1 MDYWQQRQVHKQLLL
16 SSTLRFTQGFFQYMN
31 GAPYIVGE
39 HHVKI
44 CQYLDKVVKGEI
56 QKLIINI
63 APRFG
68 KCISPDML
76 VYTKEGLVCA
86 KNIKAG
92 DFLYS
97 YKDGKKVEARC
108 KATGVAYKQSVVIT
122 MRSGRK
128 FTCSY
133 DHPMLTPFGYIEASD
148 LEEGDGVFAV
158 NEYGLNGDGDFYTDS
173 VVSVN
178 HVGPMQLVDIEV
190 AVTHNFIANGLVSH
204 NTELVSR
211 MFPAYGFALNP
222 KSLFLHLSYSGSL
235 TLDNSVATKDIIMSK
250 YFQNVFKVE
259 FDRRINSGSKWNT
272 TEGGGEYATSMLG
285 QITGFGAGRVE
296 LDYDKDEEKN
306 FDDFTARYNP
316 NGFAGAIIIDD
327 PIKPEEALS
336 DKIRE
341 KVNLRFETTI
351 RNRVNSRKTPII
363 IIMQRLHEH
372 DLCGYLQEVE
382 PEEWTVLSLPAIMTD
397 GHGNQRP
404 LWPFK
409 LNIDDL
415 MKIKNANSYVFETQY
430 MQNPTPME
438 GLMYRPFKTYEMLP
452 PRHVAKFKGCVT
464 DPADTGA
471 DWLCSICFDVHTDG
485 YYVTDVL
492 YTKKPVEYTEQALA
506 QMLCKNETGV
516 CFIEGNNGGRLFMR
530 NVERITREYENRK
543 TRFVPFSTTK
553 NKQVRIF
560 SRANEVCNMLVFPAD
575 WQRRWPEFYRDL
587 TSYRKEGVMS
597 HDDAADCATMVV
609 ERCEEWNGAAS
620 DSDLMRDFL

>member
-1 MDYWQQRQVHKQLLL
+1 MDYWQQRQIHKQLLL

-39 HHVKI
+39 HHIKI
-44 CQYLDKVVKGEI
+44 CQYLDKVVRGEI

-68 KCISPDML
+68 KCVAPNSMVSTANGLLRADL
-76 VYTKEGLVCA
+76 V
-86 KNIKAG
+86 KAG
-92 DFLYS
+92 DLLYS
-97 YKDGKKVEARC
+97 YKDGQKVLAKC
-108 KATGVAYKQSVVIT
+108 KATGKAHKKSVMLL
-122 MRSGRK
+122 MRSGRQ
-128 FTCSY
+128 FVCSY
-133 DHPMLTPFGYIEASD
+133 DHPMLTPNGYVQAAD
-148 LEEGDGVFAV
+148 LEEGDGVIAI
-158 NEYGLNGDGDFYTDS
+158 NEYRLLGNGEFYTDK
-173 VVSVN
+173 VKDVL
-178 HVGPMQLVDIEV
+178 HLKDLDLVDIEV
-190 AVTHNFIANGLVSH
+190 EGTHNFIANGLVSH

-222 KSLFLHLSYSGSL
+222 RSLFLHLSYSGSL
-235 TLDNSVATKDIIMSK
+235 TLDNSVATKDIIKSK
-250 YFQNVFKVE
+250 YFQNVFNVE

-272 TEGGGEYATSMLG
+272 TVGGGEYATSMLG

-306 FDDFTARYNP
+306 FDDFTAKYNP

-327 PIKPEEALS
+327 PIKPDEALS

-372 DLCGYLQEVE
+372 DLCGYLQEIE
-382 PEEWTVLSLPAIMTD
+382 PDEWTVLSLPAIMTD

-409 LNIDDL
+409 LNIEEL
-415 MKIKNANSYVFETQY
+415 MKIKNANSFVFETQY
-430 MQNPTPME
+430 MQNPTPLE
-438 GLMYRPFKTYEMLP
+438 GLMYRPFKTYELLP
-452 PRHVAKFKGCVT
+452 PRNAAKMKGCVC

-471 DWLCSICFDVHTDG
+471 DWLCAVCFDVHKDG

-492 YTKKPVEYTEQALA
+492 YTKKPAEYTEQALA
-506 QMLCKNETGV
+506 QMLCKNETGTA
-516 CFIEGNNGGRLFMR
+516 FIEANAGGRLFMR
-530 NVERITREYENRK
+530 NVERTTREYENRK
-543 TRFVPFSTTK
+543 TRFVPYTTRQ

-560 SRANEVCNMLVFPAD
+560 TRANEVCNMLVFPAD

-587 TSYRKEGVMS
+587 TSYRKEGAMA
-597 HDDAADCATMVV
+597 HDDAPDCCTAVI
-609 ERCEEWNGAAS
+609 ERCEEWKDAAS
-620 DSDLMRDFL
+620 DNELLRDFL